1 MSQQIFWNEKFS
13 REGYLYGENPNE
25 FLASKTNIFKPTSKV
40 LCLGEGEGRNAIYFA
55 KNGFT
60 VTAMDASD
68 IGLSKLHFRSIEEDL
83 KIETICIDLNHWEVF
98 EKFDVIVASY
108 LHMHKNE
115 RENLFRKIED
125 SLHKDAYF
133 IAEFFSIKQLNF
145 NSGGPKDIDLLY
157 SLEDFDKYFNLCTK
171 EIKEEIVTLNEGK
184 GHQGLASVIRVVIQK
199 K

>member
-25 FLASKTNIFKPTSKV
+25 FLASKTDIFKPISKI
-40 LCLGEGEGRNAIYFA
+40 LCLGEGEGRNAIHFA

-68 IGLSKLHFRSIEEDL
+68 IGLSKLHFRSIEQDL

-98 EKFDVIVASY
+98 EKFDFIVDSI
-108 LHMHKNE
+108 LHMHKDG
-115 RENLFRKIED
+115 RENLFQKIED
-125 SLHKDAYF
+125 SLDQDAYF
-133 IAEFFSIKQLNF
+133 IAEFFSTKQLNF